1 MVCDLID
8 TNWWATGDGP
18 AHEPFELTMSP
29 AILTATN
36 SLREFMYQNVYLGS
50 AAKTEDHKVDL
61 IIHLLYTHFMNH
73 PERIPADIM
82 ANVKKRDEPLRQA
95 VVDYVA
101 GMTDRYATQ
110 IFQDIYIPRT
120 WGG

>member
-1 MVCDLID
+1 
-8 TNWWATGDGP
+8 
-18 AHEPFELTMSP
+18 
-29 AILTATN
+29 
-36 SLREFMYQNVYLGS
+36 
-50 AAKTEDHKVDL
+50 
-61 IIHLLYTHFMNH
+61 
-73 PERIPADIM
+73 M